1 MSVKKALI
9 ALSFGTFGLGVA
21 EFVMMAVLPY
31 VAHDM
36 GVSIPTAGGWVSAYA
51 LGVCC
56 GAPLLVIGR
65 TRPLKQLLLIL
76 VAMAV
81 IGNLLATV
89 SPSYWTLMGARFVS
103 GLPHGAYFG
112 VASLVALKLA
122 PEGKGALA
130 VSVMVAGMTVANLA
144 GVPLSTFVSH
154 VLSWRVAFLFA
165 GLWGCVTLFFM
176 WRWVPFMPGL
186 PDTGFRGQ
194 FRFLRHGAPWCILA
208 ATVLG
213 NGGVFC
219 WWCYIS
225 PLLTR
230 VSGFPEATVPL
241 LMVLAGGGMVL
252 GNALGGY
259 FSDRF
264 TPGRVDAVVQ
274 GTVCVALVGVFFF
287 ASVSWLSVALM
298 FAATMGLFAISAP
311 QQTLILKH
319 APGGELLGGACIQIA
334 FNLGNAVGA
343 QVGGWPLRQ
352 GLNYNS
358 TALVGAVFLAVST
371 LVLLYFVRRYEP
383 RHTACCA
390 PVARC

>member
-1 MSVKKALI
+1 MSVRKALI

-31 VAHDM
+31 VARDM

-56 GAPLLVIGR
+56 GAPLLVAGR
-65 TRPLKQLLLIL
+65 RRPLKQLLLL
-76 VAMAV
+76 LMVLMVA
-81 IGNLLATV
+81 GNLLAAV
-89 SPSYWTLMGARFVS
+89 SPGYWTLMAARFVS

-144 GVPLSTFVSH
+144 GVPVSTFVCH
-154 VLSWRVAFLFA
+154 LLSWRVAFFFA
-165 GLWGCVTLFFM
+165 GLWGGVTLYFL

-194 FRFLRHGAPWCILA
+194 FRFLRRGAPWCILA

-230 VSGFPEATVPL
+230 VSGFPDAMVPL

-252 GNALGGY
+252 GNAMGGY

-274 GTVCVALVGVFFF
+274 GGICVALVGIFFF
-287 ASVSWLSVALM
+287 AQVWWLSVALM
-298 FAATMGLFAISAP
+298 FVVTTGLFAISSP

-343 QVGGWPLRQ
+343 QVGGWPLRH
-352 GLNYNS
+352 GLGYNY
-358 TALVGAVFLAVST
+358 TALAGAAFLVVST

-383 RHTACCA
+383 RRTASSVQAAHC
-390 PVARC
+390 

>member
-1 MSVKKALI
+1 MSVKKALT

-21 EFVMMAVLPY
+21 EFVMMAVLPD

-36 GVSIPTAGGWVSAYA
+36 RVSIPTAGNWVSAYA

-56 GAPLLVIGR
+56 GAPVLVLGRKRPLRQLLVF
-65 TRPLKQLLLIL
+65 L
-76 VAMAV
+76 MALMMA
-81 IGNLLATV
+81 GNLLAAV
-89 SPSYWTLMGARFVS
+89 SPSYWTLLFARFVS

-130 VSVMVAGMTVANLA
+130 VSVMIAGMTVANLA
-144 GVPLSTFVSH
+144 GVPLSSLMSH
-154 VLSWRVAFLFA
+154 LFSWRLAFLFA
-165 GLWGCVTLFFM
+165 GCWGGVTLFLIR
-176 WRWVPFMPGL
+176 RWVPFIPGL
-186 PDTGFRGQ
+186 PDGGFREQ
-194 FRFLRHGAPWCILA
+194 FRFLRSGAPWFILA

-230 VSGFPEATVPL
+230 VSGFHEAMVPL
-241 LMVLAGGGMVL
+241 LMALAGGGMVV
-252 GNALGGY
+252 GNAMGGY

-264 TPGRVDAVVQ
+264 TPGRVDAVAQ
-274 GTVCVALVGVFFF
+274 GTICLALVAVFFF
-287 ASVSWLSVALM
+287 ASTWWMSAVLM
-298 FAATMGLFAISAP
+298 FVATLGLFAISAP

-319 APGGELLGGACIQIA
+319 SPGGELLGGACSQVA

-343 QVGGWPLRQ
+343 QAGGWPLRL
-352 GLNYNS
+352 GLGYE
-358 TALVGAVFLAVST
+358 TPALVGAAFLAVST
-371 LVLLYFVRRYEP
+371 VVLVVFVRRYEP
-383 RHTACCA
+383 RDKACSA
-390 PVARC
+390 EAVGH